1 MQIRFLNVS
10 GDCQFTAG
18 FSSSEPF
25 VGMTYDG
32 MGPTMLVTGRT
43 GCATVEVDGR
53 RVDVPPGACVRID
66 VGVGARRYRSGFGDD
81 VKLALGKLWAKID
94 DDHDW
99 DQDLS
104 GGGGGV
110 RG

>member
-1 MQIRFLNVS
+1 MKIQVMNAS
-10 GDCQFTAG
+10 GDCQFTDG

-32 MGPTMLVTGRT
+32 MGPVMFVTGKT
-43 GCATVEVDGR
+43 GVATIEVDGR
-53 RVDVPPGACVRID
+53 LLDVPPGACVRID
-66 VGVGARRYRSGFGDD
+66 NGSGPRRYRSGFSED
-81 VKLALGKLWAKID
+81 VRLAVGKLWAKIHD
-94 DDHDW
+94 DKDW
-99 DQDLS
+99 DQDI